1 MTTDTDEPE
10 IAHGVHGT
18 DDGIIDG
25 VRSRE
30 TLQERAESLIGR
42 SGWTILKS
50 LLALALFA
58 AVTVFLYHQ
67 IQTVTW
73 VDIRAATARIS
84 WGHIALAV
92 AATAAS
98 YAALAGYDF
107 LALRHL
113 GVRTVPAWLVAL
125 TSFISQTFTFNLGF
139 GVLTGG
145 AVRMRLYGSAGLS
158 GEQIVATSLLASAG
172 FWLGLI
178 VVTALALIAAP
189 DVATRVAGLQAGWAT
204 ATGAAILAAVGAW
217 LLYSWRSETAPTDA
231 AVAVPSTSTSA
242 MAVLIGAGDLVASAA
257 ALYVL
262 LPPETPLGFLPF
274 LVVFAAAATFGVI
287 SSIPGGLG
295 VFEGTLFLGLAG
307 VEHGALLAS
316 LLAFRVMYYL
326 IPMAVAAGLFALFE
340 LRAKAAPVT
349 KGAVAFG
356 SIIAPLIPT
365 VAAIM
370 VFLGGFV
377 LLVSGALPAE
387 HDRMALLRHS
397 VPLPFVEA
405 SHFIASVAGALLL
418 IIAHGLARRLESA
431 WRAAVALLGLGAL
444 FSLAKG
450 FDYEEALVCLFVIA
464 LLVASRHRFYR
475 QGGLFARAPSA
486 AELLAIAIALG
497 ISIWIGMLT
506 YRGVSYT
513 DTLWWDFAYRDDAPR
528 FLRASLGVAVTAL
541 LVLAYEVLHR
551 PSQLVDVV
559 DPQEMDRA
567 RGILDTSP
575 NTEDRLALLGDKRF
589 LFDEKNRGFVM
600 YGIQGSSWIAMG
612 DPVVTDEEAR
622 LDLVWQFKE
631 LVDLH
636 AGIPVFYQV
645 TRNFLPAYLDAGF
658 SLVKLGEE
666 AWVDLAKF
674 TLEGGEGRKLRQAKA
689 KAEKSGMV
697 LQIVPARDVP
707 ALLPELKV
715 VSDAWLLD
723 REQREKGFSLGFW
736 SESYL
741 AQFDMAVI
749 RLGEQ
754 AVAFANIWRGAGVEQ
769 YSVDLMR
776 SRPDAPQ
783 GVMDLLFI
791 SLMELAKKDG
801 YQWFNL
807 GMSPL
812 SGLPQ
817 HRLAPLWTRL
827 ARFVSRT
834 GDRFYNFE
842 GLRAYK
848 NKFHPEWR
856 PKYLAYPG
864 GLRLP
869 QVLVDITSLIAAS
882 PQRAEGAGET

>member
-1 MTTDTDEPE
+1 M
-10 IAHGVHGT
+10 
-18 DDGIIDG
+18 
-25 VRSRE
+25 
-30 TLQERAESLIGR
+30 
-42 SGWTILKS
+42 
-50 LLALALFA
+50 
-58 AVTVFLYHQ
+58 
-67 IQTVTW
+67 
-73 VDIRAATARIS
+73 
-84 WGHIALAV
+84 
-92 AATAAS
+92 
-98 YAALAGYDF
+98 
-107 LALRHL
+107 
-113 GVRTVPAWLVAL
+113 
-125 TSFISQTFTFNLGF
+125 
-139 GVLTGG
+139 
-145 AVRMRLYGSAGLS
+145 
-158 GEQIVATSLLASAG
+158 
-172 FWLGLI
+172 
-178 VVTALALIAAP
+178 
-189 DVATRVAGLQAGWAT
+189 ATRVAGLEPGWAVG
-204 ATGAAILAAVGAW
+204 AGAAILAAVGGW
-217 LLYSWRSETAPTDA
+217 LVYSWRNDVAGADTTA
-231 AVAVPSTSTSA
+231 AVPATSA
-242 MAVLIGAGDLVASAA
+242 SALAVLIGALDLVASAA

-295 VFEGTLFLGLAG
+295 VFEGTLFLGLQG
-307 VEHGALLAS
+307 VPHSSLLAS
-316 LLAFRVMYYL
+316 LLAFRVIYYL
-326 IPMAVAAGLFALFE
+326 IPMAVAAALFALFE

-349 KGAVAFG
+349 KGALAFG
-356 SIIAPLIPT
+356 SFVAPLIPT

-387 HDRMALLRHS
+387 HARMAVLRHT

-418 IIAHGLARRLESA
+418 ITAHGLARRLESA

-475 QGGLFARAPSA
+475 QGGLFARAPSIS
-486 AELLAIAIALG
+486 ELLAIAIALG

-513 DTLWWDFAYRDDAPR
+513 DTLWWDFSYRDDAPR
-528 FLRASLGVAVTAL
+528 FLRATLGVAVTAL
-541 LVLAYEVLHR
+541 LVLAYEILHR
-551 PSQLVDVV
+551 PSQLVDAV
-559 DPQEMDRA
+559 DPGEMERA
-567 RGILDTSP
+567 RVILERSP
-575 NTEDRLALLGDKRF
+575 YTEDRLALLGDKRF
-589 LFDEKNRGFVM
+589 VFDDKDRGFVM
-600 YGIQGSSWIAMG
+600 YGVQGSSWIAMG
-612 DPVVTDEEAR
+612 DPVVAGDDAR
-622 LDLVWQFKE
+622 QDLVWQFKE

-645 TRNFLPAYLDAGF
+645 TRNHLPIYLDAGF

-666 AWVDLAKF
+666 AWVDLKRF

-689 KAEKSGMV
+689 KAEKSGMT
-697 LQIVPARDVP
+697 LEIIPAGQV
-707 ALLPELKV
+707 AAILPELRE

-736 SESYL
+736 SERYL
-741 AQFDMAVI
+741 TQFDMAVI
-749 RLGEQ
+749 RLGEK
-754 AVAFANIWRGAGVEQ
+754 AVAFANIWVGAGNQQ

-776 SRPDAPQ
+776 ARPDAPP

-791 SLMELAKKDG
+791 TLMDRAKAQG